1 MVRNKSLRRGTH
13 RVKFPD
19 TAKEKESLRE
29 FRNDQEM
36 KRERKISTENIWPLV
51 EKIIKAIFNK
61 SKTEWPRTNEQ
72 LLNMFND
79 GVMNEGGSAEE
90 ARDFEATYH
99 DDIKK
104 LAAREWK
111 KAQEKLEDEARVERY
126 RREEEEEEEERQK
139 LCKNFGI
146 CTAAAFAGAGAAAV
160 VGAPVIATTAAAA
173 AAAFGLRKYQGKIGG
188 RKKTRKRQR
197 KSKRKSRRK
206 KRKKRK
212 TRRLRR
218 KSR

>member
-1 MVRNKSLRRGTH
+1 MSRPINKSLRRGTH

-90 ARDFEATYH
+90 ARDLEATYH

-104 LAAREWK
+104 LISRGWEIGLHTDPLSIEDINK
-111 KAQEKLEDEARVERY
+111 IRIEKENLEIKP
-126 RREEEEEEEERQK
+126 K
-139 LCKNFGI
+139 LQMFSNCK
-146 CTAAAFAGAGAAAV
+146 T
-160 VGAPVIATTAAAA
+160 
-173 AAAFGLRKYQGKIGG
+173 
-188 RKKTRKRQR
+188 
-197 KSKRKSRRK
+197 S
-206 KRKKRK
+206 
-212 TRRLRR
+212 
-218 KSR
+218 